1 MFADFREYYGLR
13 VTDVF
18 KFDGSLP
25 IGEAAILARNLPHS
39 SRTVAAVQG
48 GAEYL
53 GWDMNTYLLAA
64 LVESVQISNY
74 MFAKVNSKKRVKA
87 PVPVPRPGDAERRKR
102 ENMNN
107 PFAQMVQAQMTE
119 LTVDDTAKEA

>member
-25 IGEAAILARNLPHS
+25 IGEAAILARNLPLT
-39 SRTVAAVQG
+39 SRTIAAAQG
-48 GAEYL
+48 GAEYM
-53 GWDMNTYLLAA
+53 GWDMNTHLLAA
-64 LVESVQISNY
+64 LVDSVQVSNY

-102 ENMNN
+102 EAMNN

-119 LTVDDTAKEA
+119 LNNDTTKEA

>member
-1 MFADFREYYGLR
+1 MFADFREFYGLR

-25 IGEAAILARNLPHS
+25 VGEAAILTRQLPLT
-39 SRTVAAVQG
+39 SRTMAALQG
-48 GAEYL
+48 GKEYL
-53 GWDMNTYLLAA
+53 GWDMNTHLLAA
-64 LVESVQISNY
+64 LVDSVGVSNY

-102 ENMNN
+102 ENQNN
-107 PFAQMVQAQMTE
+107 PFAQMVQAQMTQ
-119 LTVDDTAKEA
+119 LAVDDTAKEA

>member
-1 MFADFREYYGLR
+1 MLADFREFYGLR
-13 VTDVF
+13 ITDVL

-25 IGEAAILARNLPHS
+25 VWEAAILTRQLPQT
-39 SRTVAAVQG
+39 SRTVCAVQG

-53 GWDMNTYLLAA
+53 GWDINTHLLAA
-64 LVESVQISNY
+64 VVDALQVSNY

-102 ENMNN
+102 ENLNN
-107 PFAQMVQAQMTE
+107 PFAQMVQAQLTE
-119 LTVDDTAKEA
+119 LSDTPKEA

>member
-1 MFADFREYYGLR
+1 MLADFREFYGLR
-13 VTDVF
+13 VTDVL

-25 IGEAAILARNLPHS
+25 IWEAAILTRQLPHT
-39 SRTVAAVQG
+39 SRTFSAVQG
-48 GAEYL
+48 GGEYRD
-53 GWDMNTYLLAA
+53 WDVNTHLMAA
-64 LVESVQISNY
+64 LVDLMQVNNY

-119 LTVDDTAKEA
+119 LAVDDTAKEA

>member
-13 VTDVF
+13 LTDVF
-18 KFDGSLP
+18 RFDGSLSV
-25 IGEAAILARNLPHS
+25 GEAAILTRQLPHT
-39 SRTVAAVQG
+39 SRTMSAVQG

-53 GWDMNTYLLAA
+53 GWDVQTHLLAA
-64 LVESVQISNY
+64 LVDSVNVSNY

-87 PVPVPRPGDAERRKR
+87 PAPVPRPGDAERRKR
-102 ENMNN
+102 ENANN

-119 LTVDDTAKEA
+119 LSTDAKEA

>member
-1 MFADFREYYGLR
+1 MLADFREYYGLR

-25 IGEAAILARNLPHS
+25 IGEAAILARELPQT
-39 SRTVAAVQG
+39 SRTIAAVQG
-48 GAEYL
+48 GKEYL
-53 GWDMNTYLLAA
+53 GWDVNTHLMAA
-64 LVESVQISNY
+64 VVDLIGINNY

-102 ENMNN
+102 EAMNN
-107 PFAQMVQAQMTE
+107 PFAQMVQAQMAE
-119 LTVDDTAKEA
+119 LDDTAKEA

>member
-1 MFADFREYYGLR
+1 MLADFREFYGLR

-25 IGEAAILARNLPHS
+25 LWEAAILARQLPHT
-39 SRTVAAVQG
+39 SRTVCAIQG
-48 GAEYL
+48 GKEYQ
-53 GWDMNTYLLAA
+53 GWDINTHLLAS
-64 LVESVQISNY
+64 LLDSVQVSNY

-102 ENMNN
+102 ENANN
-107 PFAQMVQAQMTE
+107 PFAQMVQAQMIE
-119 LTVDDTAKEA
+119 LNHDTAKEA

>member
-25 IGEAAILARNLPHS
+25 IGEAAILARNLPQS
-39 SRTVAAVQG
+39 SRTVAAVAG
-48 GAEYL
+48 GKEYL
-53 GWDMNTYLLAA
+53 GWDMNTHLLAA
-64 LVESVQISNY
+64 LVDSVQVSNY

-102 ENMNN
+102 ENANN

-119 LTVDDTAKEA
+119 LSNDTAKEA

>member
-1 MFADFREYYGLR
+1 MLADFREYYGLR
-13 VTDVF
+13 VTDVL

-25 IGEAAILARNLPHS
+25 IWEAAILTRQLPLT
-39 SRTVAAVQG
+39 SRTLCAVQG
-48 GAEYL
+48 GKEYQ
-53 GWDMNTYLLAA
+53 GWDVNTHLLAS
-64 LVESVQISNY
+64 LLDSIQISNY

-102 ENMNN
+102 EAMNN

-119 LTVDDTAKEA
+119 LSNDTAKEA

>member
-13 VTDVF
+13 VTDIYR
-18 KFDGSLP
+18 FDGSLP
-25 IGEAAILARNLPHS
+25 VWEAAILARQLPHT
-39 SRTVAAVQG
+39 SRTIAAVQG
-48 GAEYL
+48 GKEYL
-53 GWDMNTYLLAA
+53 GWDINTHLMAA
-64 LVESVQISNY
+64 LVDSVQVSNY

-102 ENMNN
+102 ENLNN

-119 LTVDDTAKEA
+119 LDSAEEA